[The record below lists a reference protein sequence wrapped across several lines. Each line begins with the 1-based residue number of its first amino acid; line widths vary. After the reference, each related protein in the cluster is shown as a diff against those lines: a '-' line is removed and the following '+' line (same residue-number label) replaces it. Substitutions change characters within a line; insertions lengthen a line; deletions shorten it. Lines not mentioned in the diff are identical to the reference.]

1 MDFSYINNRKSAI
14 RQVDSKSLENKQPPI
29 MSRVGTLLSHLHPFP
44 STKYFLSIKNIKNIF
59 TYLNQN
65 LTCRSVT
72 AISGKKSGLK
82 FNTFVTKNFLS
93 DNSDFAQA
101 EHNSISFNPK
111 TKTDSKTIASKL
123 LMHWTG
129 KSADHLEKNKK
140 AITNLNSSA
149 MLAFST
155 LVKEGTKLTTSPL
168 PNCLISSTPTKSKFE
183 VNVQQLLKD
192 VINSNPELENKIKNS
207 PGLFKT
213 PILISHQ
220 IKSTVQIPDDIENI
234 RIQKK
239 QITSGIQYYPQI
251 DTKNTSSNSVTT
263 LYLPDIK
270 IKNRNNLMQGLDKAL
285 NKAVDRAE
293 DLIPAESKITAEN
306 CLMS

>member
-1 MDFSYINNRKSAI
+1 
-14 RQVDSKSLENKQPPI
+14 
-29 MSRVGTLLSHLHPFP
+29 
-44 STKYFLSIKNIKNIF
+44 
-59 TYLNQN
+59 
-65 LTCRSVT
+65 
-72 AISGKKSGLK
+72 
-82 FNTFVTKNFLS
+82 
-93 DNSDFAQA
+93 
-101 EHNSISFNPK
+101 
-111 TKTDSKTIASKL
+111 
-123 LMHWTG
+123 
-129 KSADHLEKNKK
+129 
-140 AITNLNSSA
+140 

-168 PNCLISSTPTKSKFE
+168 PNCLISSTPTNSKFE